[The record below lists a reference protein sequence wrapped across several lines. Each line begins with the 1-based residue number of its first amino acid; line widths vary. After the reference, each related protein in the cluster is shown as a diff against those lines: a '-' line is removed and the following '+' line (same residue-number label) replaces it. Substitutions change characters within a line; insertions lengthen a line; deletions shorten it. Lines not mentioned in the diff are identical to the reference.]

1 MPTLFT
7 RSGLTPFRT
16 AVALYALCSLAAAS
30 AAMAQIQPSP
40 EAGANVTAAA
50 AAASLP
56 MAMAAD
62 ATLARTRAEVVAELL
77 CARASGE
84 MESMSMQ
91 SHGLPSA
98 PVNRAVPECKP
109 LARTAVAGG
118 AAAGAAP

>member
-40 EAGANVTAAA
+40 EAGAHVTAAA
-50 AAASLP
+50 AAPLQ
-56 MAMAAD
+56 MAVAAD
-62 ATLARTRAEVVAELL
+62 ATPVRTRAEVVAELL

-109 LARTAVAGG
+109 QARTAVAGG

>member
-40 EAGANVTAAA
+40 EAGAHVTAAA
-50 AAASLP
+50 AAPLQ
-56 MAMAAD
+56 MAVAAD
-62 ATLARTRAEVVAELL
+62 ATPVRTRAEVVAELL

-109 LARTAVAGG
+109 QARTSVAGG